1 MGMRAHLASLSA
13 LAALAVA
20 VSGCESGHSG
30 MVVAAPGQAYV
41 ANPQSYDDRAQFE
54 EFAENRVKRVADEP
68 VSTFSVDVDTASYAI
83 MRRYLRD
90 GVMPPAAA
98 VRVEEMVNYFDYAY
112 PLPDVAN
119 QPFSADV
126 AVFDA
131 PWDDERQLI
140 RIGLQGFDLPR
151 EEGPPANLVFLVDAS
166 GSMAPRDRL
175 PLVKR
180 SLRLLVDRL
189 GRDDR
194 VAIVTYAGRVGVAL
208 EPTRGSDR
216 AEIRSAIRKLGS
228 GGGTAGAAGLQLAYD
243 LAEEN
248 FDPDA
253 VNRVILATD
262 GDFNIGISDPDRL
275 EDFIEEKRQSGI
287 YLSVL
292 GVGTDNLNDRL
303 MQRLAQAGN
312 GNASY
317 LDSLQEARKVLD
329 EEIGGTLFTIA
340 DDVKIQVEFNPALV
354 AEYRLLGYETRVLGE
369 ADFANDRVDA
379 GEIGS
384 GHAVTALYEV
394 VAPDSASRLL
404 PDRRYEQP
412 IEAAGSQADF
422 SGELAHLRI
431 RYKLPG
437 ETESRLIEQP
447 IPAALSTRFAEAPAS
462 ARFATAVA
470 GFGQILR
477 SSPYV
482 GDFSLD
488 QVERIAQEARGDD
501 ESGYRSEFL
510 QLVRLA
516 GEVDTV
522 RLDD

>member
-1 MGMRAHLASLSA
+1 MRAHLASLST

-20 VSGCESGHSG
+20 LSGCESGYHNIASP
-30 MVVAAPGQAYV
+30 AAGQAFY
-41 ANPQSYDDRAQFE
+41 ASPQPYDDRAQFE
-54 EFAENRVKRVADEP
+54 EFAESPVKRVADEP
-68 VSTFSVDVDTASYAI
+68 VSTFSVDVDTASYAM

-90 GVMPPAAA
+90 GVMPPPAA

-112 PLPDVAN
+112 PPPDAAD

-126 AVFDA
+126 AVFEA
-131 PWDDERQLI
+131 PWDDDRRLI
-140 RIGLQGFDLPR
+140 RIGLQGFDVPS
-151 EEGPPANLVFLVDAS
+151 EERPPANLVFLVDVS
-166 GSMAPRDRL
+166 GSMTPRDRL

-180 SLRLLVDRL
+180 ALGLLVDRL

-208 EPTRGSDR
+208 EPTPGSDR
-216 AEIRSAIRKLGS
+216 SEIRSAIRRLGS

-275 EDFIEEKRQSGI
+275 EDFIEEKRRSGI

-292 GVGTDNLNDRL
+292 GLGTDNLNDRL
-303 MQRLAQAGN
+303 MQRLAQTGN

-329 EEIGGTLFTIA
+329 EEIGSTLFTIA

-379 GEIGS
+379 GEVGS

-404 PDRRYEQP
+404 PDRRYESAVEP
-412 IEAAGSQADF
+412 AASQSEFA
-422 SGELAHLRI
+422 GELAHLRI

-437 ETESRLIEQP
+437 EIESRLIEQP
-447 IPAALSTRFAEAPAS
+447 IPAALSTGFAEAPAS

-488 QVERIAQEARGDD
+488 EVERIAQEARGDD
-501 ESGYRSEFL
+501 ARGYRSEFL

-516 GEVDTV
+516 GEVETV
-522 RLDD
+522 RLDN